1 MDKGMGRH
9 IAALEAED
17 PMSIPTAIKYGYIAI
32 TLGFFAGTLAKFAI
46 VFLLV
51 RIFEP
56 RRMVAIT
63 MFAMEIV
70 QLLCVVVDVSL
81 NFTACT
87 PRQKVFNA
95 LVPGKCMNPKISED
109 FAIAGSGTSRFGFGP
124 KFWFQE
130 RSYVG
135 ID

>member
-1 MDKGMGRH
+1 MNKGMGRH

-17 PMSIPTAIKYGYIAI
+17 PMSIPIAIKYGFIAV
-32 TLGFFAGTLAKFAI
+32 TLSFFAATLAKFAI

-56 RRMVAIT
+56 RRMVAI
-63 MFAMEIV
+63 MLFAMELV

-87 PRQKVFNA
+87 PRQKVLNA
-95 LVPGKCMNPKISED
+95 LIPGKCMNPKISED
-109 FAIAGSGTSRFGFGP
+109 FAIVGSGTSRFGVGR
-124 KFWFQE
+124 KSWFQG
-130 RSYVG
+130 RSYLG
-135 ID
+135 MD